1 MAPSN
6 VWGKTKKL
14 ASTLVESFKEMHSK
28 KAGKAL
34 IYTAIASTI
43 LGNIISVTNNKPKKS
58 KNEINLNHFVCLIHN
73 R

>member
-58 KNEINLNHFVCLIHN
+58 KNEINLNNKDSVVC
-73 R
+73 